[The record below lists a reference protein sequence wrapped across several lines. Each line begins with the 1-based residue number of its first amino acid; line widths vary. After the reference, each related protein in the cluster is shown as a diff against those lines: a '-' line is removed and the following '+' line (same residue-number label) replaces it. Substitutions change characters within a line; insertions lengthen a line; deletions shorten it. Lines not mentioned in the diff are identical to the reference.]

1 MNKIIGNF
9 LASQNNGSFPL
20 DCETLDYLQTNRA
33 MAEML
38 GAIAGD
44 KIILSGCAVSG
55 NTRSAGYVFLKTT
68 DYPQGEVLYFEGGTG
83 ANLCVSKQSIGVT
96 ASATPYPN
104 AYTER
109 KLVAGQGA
117 ETYAWA
123 DFVPL
128 TDKTNRQ
135 LRQELT
141 ALQSAVNGLSA
152 VPVGSIMIWSG
163 ATAPENWHLCDGALL
178 TRATYPELY
187 AVIGWTYGGLH
198 GPDDFRLPDMQGR
211 YVAGYGANG
220 YNTLGSKGG
229 ANSVALEVDEMPSHN
244 HRLGTLNS
252 RGAFAAVDQNHRYA
266 NAYNAIKVR
275 QVPVGN
281 NQTEDERWSTEIQ
294 GRGNSDSWGAVYD
307 YDWFRGVTGELGYTG
322 DGVAHEN
329 RPPFIVM
336 NYIIKIK

>member
-109 KLVAGQGA
+109 KLIAGQGA

-128 TDKTNRQ
+128 SDKTNRQ
-135 LRQELT
+135 LRQELS
-141 ALQSAVNGLSA
+141 ALQTAVNGLSA
-152 VPVGSIMIWSG
+152 VPVGCIMMWSG
-163 ATAPENWHLCDGALL
+163 ATAPENWHLCDGGGMRMDL
-178 TRATYPELY
+178 YPELY
-187 AVIGWTYGGLH
+187 AVIGTTYGS
-198 GPDDFRLPDMQGR
+198 PAPNWFFLPDMQGR
-211 YVAGYGANG
+211 FVAGKGANG
-220 YNTLGSKGG
+220 YTSLNQKGG
-229 ANSVALEVDEMPSHN
+229 ANSVTLTEQEMPSHT
-244 HRLGTLNS
+244 HGRGTLNS
-252 RGAFAAVDQNHRYA
+252 VGKFPAIDQGKTDKYGGAMYRSA
-266 NAYNAIKVR
+266 NPTENWSSNIKGGGSGDNWGS
-275 QVPVGN
+275 QVWYQWKDGIEGSLAN
-281 NQTEDERWSTEIQ
+281 
-294 GRGNSDSWGAVYD
+294 
-307 YDWFRGVTGELGYTG
+307 TGGG
-322 DGVAHEN
+322 QSHEN

>member
-109 KLVAGQGA
+109 KLVAGQGT

-123 DFVPL
+123 DFAPL

-141 ALQSAVNGLSA
+141 ALQTAVNGLSA
-152 VPVGSIMIWSG
+152 VPVGCIMMWSG
-163 ATAPENWHLCDGALL
+163 ATAPENWHLCDGTHFNSAN
-178 TRATYPELY
+178 YPALY
-187 AVIGWTYGGLH
+187 AVIGHTYGGYAE
-198 GPDDFRLPDMQGR
+198 DDFCIPDMRGR
-211 YVAGYGANG
+211 YVAGKGAND
-220 YNTLGSKGG
+220 YNSLGAKGG
-229 ANSVALEVDEMPSHN
+229 ANSVVLTTDEMPVHT
-244 HRLGTLNS
+244 HGRGTLNS
-252 RGAFAAVDQNHRYA
+252 VGKFPAIDQGKTDKYGGAMYRSA
-266 NAYNAIKVR
+266 NPTENWSSNIK
-275 QVPVGN
+275 GGGSGDN
-281 NQTEDERWSTEIQ
+281 
-294 GRGNSDSWGAVYD
+294 WGSQIWYQWKDGIEGSLAN
-307 YDWFRGVTGELGYTG
+307 TGGG
-322 DGVAHEN
+322 QAHEN

-336 NYIIKIK
+336 NYIIKIR

>member
-109 KLVAGQGA
+109 KLVAGQGT

-123 DFVPL
+123 DFAPL

-141 ALQSAVNGLSA
+141 ALQTAVNGLSA
-152 VPVGSIMIWSG
+152 VPVGCIMIWSG
-163 ATAPENWHLCDGALL
+163 ATAPENWHLCDGTHFNSAN
-178 TRATYPELY
+178 YPALY
-187 AVIGWTYGGLH
+187 AVIGHTYGGYAE
-198 GPDDFRLPDMQGR
+198 DDFCIPDMRGR
-211 YVAGYGANG
+211 YVAGKGAND
-220 YNTLGSKGG
+220 YNTLGDKDGYNSVSLG
-229 ANSVALEVDEMPSHN
+229 ANEMPAHT
-244 HRLGTLNS
+244 HGKGTLNS
-252 RGAFAAVDQNHRYA
+252 TGFFPIVDKHSDPATFRGAFSRSSGSWDTYLKGSENGD
-266 NAYNAIKVR
+266 N
-275 QVPVGN
+275 
-281 NQTEDERWSTEIQ
+281 
-294 GRGNSDSWGAVYD
+294 WGAVVN
-307 YDWFRGVTGELGYTG
+307 YDWA
-322 DGVAHEN
+322 DGVPQDAATGSAGLGQSHEN

-336 NYIIKIK
+336 NYIIKIR

>member
-33 MAEML
+33 MVEML

-109 KLVAGQGA
+109 KLIAGQGA
-117 ETYAWA
+117 ETYAWS

-128 TDKTNRQ
+128 SDKTNRQ

-163 ATAPENWHLCDGALL
+163 ATAPENWHLCNGGGMRMDL
-178 TRATYPELY
+178 YPELY
-187 AVIGWTYGGLH
+187 AVIGTTYGS
-198 GPDDFRLPDMQGR
+198 PAPNWFFLPDMQGR
-211 YVAGYGANG
+211 FVAGKGANG
-220 YNTLGSKGG
+220 YTSLNQKGG
-229 ANSVALEVDEMPSHN
+229 ANSVTLTEQEMPSHT
-244 HRLGTLNS
+244 HGRGTLNS
-252 RGAFAAVDQNHRYA
+252 VGKFPAIDQDKTDKYGGAMYRSA
-266 NAYNAIKVR
+266 NPTENWSSNIKGGGSGDNWGS
-275 QVPVGN
+275 QVWYQWKDGIEGSLAN
-281 NQTEDERWSTEIQ
+281 
-294 GRGNSDSWGAVYD
+294 
-307 YDWFRGVTGELGYTG
+307 TGGG
-322 DGVAHEN
+322 QSHEN

>member
-109 KLVAGQGA
+109 KLVAGQGT

-123 DFVPL
+123 DFAPL

-141 ALQSAVNGLSA
+141 ALQTAVNGLSA
-152 VPVGSIMIWSG
+152 VPVGCIMMWSG
-163 ATAPENWHLCDGALL
+163 ATAPENWHLCDGTHFNSAN
-178 TRATYPELY
+178 YPALY
-187 AVIGWTYGGLH
+187 AVIGHTYGGYAE
-198 GPDDFRLPDMQGR
+198 DDFCIPDMRGR
-211 YVAGYGANG
+211 YVAGKGAND
-220 YNTLGSKGG
+220 YNSLGAKGG
-229 ANSVALEVDEMPSHN
+229 ANSVVLTTDEMPSHT
-244 HRLGTLNS
+244 HLLGTLNS
-252 RGAFAAVDQNHRYA
+252 RGRFAAVDLQHSYA
-266 NAYNAIKVR
+266 NPYQAIKVLKGYDG
-275 QVPVGN
+275 GN
-281 NQTEDERWSTEIQ
+281 EVDVRFNTRL
-294 GRGNSDSWGAVYD
+294 RGGGDNDQWGAVYE
-307 YDWFRGVTGELGYTG
+307 YDWFRGVTGGLANTG
-322 DGVAHEN
+322 GGQAHEN

-336 NYIIKIK
+336 NYIIKIR

>member
-1 MNKIIGNF
+1 MNKIIGNY
-9 LASQNNGSFPL
+9 LAPQNNNSFPV
-20 DCETLDYLQTNRA
+20 DCETLDYLQTNQR

-44 KIILSGCAVSG
+44 KIILSGCELSG
-55 NTRSAGYVFLKTT
+55 STRSAGYVFLKTT
-68 DYPQGEVLYFEGGTG
+68 DYPEGEVLYFEGGTG
-83 ANLCVSKQSIGVT
+83 AALTLVKQNISVM
-96 ASATPYPN
+96 ANANPYPT
-104 AYTER
+104 AYTTR
-109 KLVAGQGA
+109 KLVAAAVGD
-117 ETYAWA
+117 YNWA
-123 DFVPL
+123 DFAPL
-128 TDKTNRQ
+128 GDKTNRQ

-141 ALQSAVNGLSA
+141 ALQSTVNSLSA

-163 ATAPENWHLCDGALL
+163 ATAPENWHLCDGAHLNS
-178 TRATYPELY
+178 AAYPALY
-187 AVIGWTYGGLH
+187 AVIGHTYGGYAE
-198 GPDDFRLPDMQGR
+198 DDFCLPDMQGR
-211 YVAGYGANG
+211 FVAGKGANG
-220 YNTLGSKGG
+220 YNSLGSKGG

-275 QVPVGN
+275 QVPADN

>member
-44 KIILSGCAVSG
+44 KIILSGCAASG

-109 KLVAGQGA
+109 KLVAGQGT

-123 DFVPL
+123 DFAPL
-128 TDKTNRQ
+128 SDKTNRQ

-141 ALQSAVNGLSA
+141 ALQTAVNGLSA

-163 ATAPENWHLCDGALL
+163 ATAPEGWHLCDGAHLNS
-178 TRATYPELY
+178 ATYPALY
-187 AVIGWTYGGLH
+187 AVIGHTYGGYAE
-198 GPDDFRLPDMQGR
+198 DDFCLPDMRGR
-211 YVAGYGANG
+211 YVAGKGAND
-220 YNTLGSKGG
+220 YNSLGAKGG
-229 ANSVALEVDEMPSHN
+229 ANSVALTTDEMPSHT
-244 HRLGTLNS
+244 HGLGTLNS
-252 RGAFAAVDQNHRYA
+252 RGTFPAVDLQYDQYA
-266 NAYNAIKVR
+266 AAYRNTIKTRKDADNNEVR
-275 QVPVGN
+275 FNTNLKGGGSS
-281 NQTEDERWSTEIQ
+281 DRWGS
-294 GRGNSDSWGAVYD
+294 VYD
-307 YDWFRGVTGELGYTG
+307 FDWRQGISGALGSEG
-322 DGVAHEN
+322 GGQSHEN

-336 NYIIKIK
+336 NYIIKIV

>member
-44 KIILSGCAVSG
+44 KIILSGCEASG
-55 NTRSAGYVFLKTT
+55 STRSAGYVFLKTT
-68 DYPQGEVLYFEGGTG
+68 DYPEGEVLYFEGGAG

-109 KLVAGQGA
+109 KLIAGQGA

-128 TDKTNRQ
+128 SDKTNRQ

-163 ATAPENWHLCDGALL
+163 ATAPENWHLCDGAHLNS
-178 TRATYPELY
+178 ATYPALY
-187 AVIGWTYGGLH
+187 AVIGHTYGGYAE
-198 GPDDFRLPDMQGR
+198 DDFCLPDMRGR
-211 YVAGYGANG
+211 YVAGKGAND
-220 YNTLGSKGG
+220 YNSLGNKGG
-229 ANSVALEVDEMPSHN
+229 ANSVALTTDQMPSHT
-244 HRLGTLNS
+244 HGLGTLNS
-252 RGAFAAVDQNHRYA
+252 RGTFPAVDLQYDQYSA
-266 NAYNAIKVR
+266 AYRNTIKTRKNGDEEVR
-275 QVPVGN
+275 FNTNLKGGG
-281 NQTEDERWSTEIQ
+281 S
-294 GRGNSDSWGAVYD
+294 SDSWGSVYD
-307 YDWFRGVTGELGYTG
+307 FDWRQGISGALGSEG
-322 DGVAHEN
+322 GGQSHEN